1 MDCNITH
8 CMFSLNFLYSHYFR
22 CNVKTTTVT
31 AISIFLDIQNIFGI
45 KIWLCLLLI
54 IDFFLN
60 DTNHVDKDM
69 LLTQHL
75 VCICISDDHEN
86 VLMIRMVTRKTNTYM
101 GYPFKNLKSL
111 SFHFLNQIKCNWF
124 YNLKRLKSKSLSICY

>member
-1 MDCNITH
+1 MT
-8 CMFSLNFLYSHYFR
+8 MF
-22 CNVKTTTVT
+22 VV
-31 AISIFLDIQNIFGI
+31 
-45 KIWLCLLLI
+45 
-54 IDFFLN
+54 DFFYLN

-101 GYPFKNLKSL
+101 GYPFKYLKSL
-111 SFHFLNQIKCNWF
+111 SFHF
-124 YNLKRLKSKSLSICY
+124 

>member
-1 MDCNITH
+1 
-8 CMFSLNFLYSHYFR
+8 MFSLNFLYSHYFR

-31 AISIFLDIQNIFGI
+31 AISIFFRHSKYFRHQNMTMFVV
-45 KIWLCLLLI
+45 
-54 IDFFLN
+54 DFFYLN

-75 VCICISDDHEN
+75 VCIFISDDHEN
-86 VLMIRMVTRKTNTYM
+86 VLMIRMVTRKTNKYM

>member
-1 MDCNITH
+1 MT
-8 CMFSLNFLYSHYFR
+8 MF
-22 CNVKTTTVT
+22 VV
-31 AISIFLDIQNIFGI
+31 
-45 KIWLCLLLI
+45 
-54 IDFFLN
+54 DFCYLN

-124 YNLKRLKSKSLSICY
+124 YNLKRLKSKSLSICYSKSHNIFFDGNWLKHNRPIYILWYTNNKNETWCTVLT